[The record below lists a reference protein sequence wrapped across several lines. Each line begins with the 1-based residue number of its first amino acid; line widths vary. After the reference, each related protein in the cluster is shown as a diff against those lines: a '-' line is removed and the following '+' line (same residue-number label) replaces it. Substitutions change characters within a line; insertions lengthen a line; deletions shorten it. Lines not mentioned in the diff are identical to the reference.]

1 MTIVKLHVLKSDYKQ
16 MYIYTNENYIKF
28 NENSQNLYYDNM
40 KLLTYKF
47 YLKYNKVEKIFIKN
61 IVINIYG
68 EISYNKQ
75 YI

>member
-47 YLKYNKVEKIFIKN
+47 CLKYNKVEKIFIKN